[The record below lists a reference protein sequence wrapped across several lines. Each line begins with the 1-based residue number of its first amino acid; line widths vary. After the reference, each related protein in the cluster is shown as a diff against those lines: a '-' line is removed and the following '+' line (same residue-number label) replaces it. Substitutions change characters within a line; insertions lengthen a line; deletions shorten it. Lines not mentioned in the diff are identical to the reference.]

1 MSEHTAVIRRGISFD
16 TGAMPTAC
24 QNFTPSRHAKPSR
37 QNFTLKLRDKIL
49 ARVALQNLNM
59 SRH

>member
-1 MSEHTAVIRRGISFD
+1 
-16 TGAMPTAC
+16 MPTAR
-24 QNFTPSRHAKPSR
+24 QNFTLKRHAKPSR
-37 QNFTLKLRDKIL
+37 QILTPNLRDKIS

>member
-1 MSEHTAVIRRGISFD
+1 
-16 TGAMPTAC
+16 MPA
-24 QNFTPSRHAKPSR
+24 AR